1 MDERKVIVTCLIVVI
16 VSVGVILGGFA
27 YAYINKLNSLN
38 QTKSYFQSLGYD
50 VYILTFTT
58 PAFTAILPIADVA
71 SFISIARQNN
81 ATTIL
86 EIGYHFYFFTVSGTA
101 YEYTPNNSMWWIWE

>member
-1 MDERKVIVTCLIVVI
+1 MNERKVIVTCLAVI
-16 VSVGVILGGFA
+16 VILSVVLGGFA
-27 YAYINKLNSLN
+27 YAYVNKLNAVN

-58 PAFTAILPIADVA
+58 PAFHAILPISDLA

-86 EIGYHFYFFTVSGTA
+86 EIGYHFYFFTVSDTA
-101 YEYTPNNSMWWIWE
+101 YEYTPNNSIWWIWE

>member
-1 MDERKVIVTCLIVVI
+1 MNKRKVIVTCLAVVVTLSVIVV
-16 VSVGVILGGFA
+16 GFA
-27 YAYINKLNSLN
+27 YAYINKLNAVN

-50 VYILTFTT
+50 VYILTFTA
-58 PAFTAILPIADVA
+58 PAFHAILPISEVA

-86 EIGYHFYFFTVSGTA
+86 EIGYHFYFFTASNTA
-101 YEYTPNNSMWWIWE
+101 YEYTPNNSIWWIWK

>member
-16 VSVGVILGGFA
+16 VIVDVILGGFA
-27 YAYINKLNSLN
+27 YAYINKLNALN
-38 QTKSYFQSLGYD
+38 QTKSYFQSVGYD
-50 VYILTFTT
+50 VYILTFST
-58 PAFTAILPIADVA
+58 PAFHALLPMSDVA

-86 EIGYHFYFFTVSGTA
+86 EGGYHFYLFTVSGIA
-101 YEYTPNNSMWWIWE
+101 YEYSPNESIWWIWG

>member
-1 MDERKVIVTCLIVVI
+1 MNERKVIVTCLAVI
-16 VSVGVILGGFA
+16 VILSVVLGGFA
-27 YAYINKLNSLN
+27 YAYVNKLNAVN

-58 PAFTAILPIADVA
+58 PAFHAILPISDVA

-86 EIGYHFYFFTVSGTA
+86 EIGYHFYFFTVSDTA
-101 YEYTPNNSMWWIWE
+101 YEYTPNNSIWWIWE